1 VTSVLLC
8 TRAAVQ
14 SCTDRSRTLTYD
26 RFRLAKSMSR
36 TRRHAPRAASV
47 FLAAGLLA
55 LGYVAYVVADAKM
68 YQAIEQKRFESLRG
82 IAAVSP
88 ELAAVP
94 SGRR

>member
-1 VTSVLLC
+1 MSDVCALVHTHCCAIMHRPLSHPDL
-8 TRAAVQ
+8 
-14 SCTDRSRTLTYD
+14 RS
-26 RFRLAKSMSR
+26 FQIGKGMSR
-36 TRRHAPRAASV
+36 TRRHPPRAASV

-88 ELAAVP
+88 ELAA